1 MDEPEPL
8 TRQRTQRETRD
19 ESEKAVEMEMT
30 LIGPHR
36 CPYTEN
42 LFFYII
48 KQENRSDS
56 VVLPLFFFFF
66 SSMKISR
73 LNYSSRQHHTQT
85 RRSAEEIF
93 LLTCALAKGR
103 LIYPRQYHQ
112 RVVYNP
118 PRSIFLSNHIGGTFS
133 TEKKEEEDEEK
144 FEGKRGRPQ
153 TTFD

>member
-1 MDEPEPL
+1 
-8 TRQRTQRETRD
+8 
-19 ESEKAVEMEMT
+19 MEMT

-133 TEKKEEEDEEK
+133 TEKKRRRRRK
-144 FEGKRGRPQ
+144 IRGKKGAGRKQPS
-153 TTFD
+153 TNENGSLYNS

>member
-1 MDEPEPL
+1 
-8 TRQRTQRETRD
+8 
-19 ESEKAVEMEMT
+19 
-30 LIGPHR
+30 
-36 CPYTEN
+36 
-42 LFFYII
+42 
-48 KQENRSDS
+48 
-56 VVLPLFFFFF
+56 
-66 SSMKISR
+66 
-73 LNYSSRQHHTQT
+73 
-85 RRSAEEIF
+85 